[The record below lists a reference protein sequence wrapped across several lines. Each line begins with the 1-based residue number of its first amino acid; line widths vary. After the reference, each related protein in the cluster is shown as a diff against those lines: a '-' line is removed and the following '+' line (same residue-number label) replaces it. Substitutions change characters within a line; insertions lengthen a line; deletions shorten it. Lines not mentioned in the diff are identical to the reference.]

1 MTSRFL
7 RSVTLAIAYSLAA
20 SAGAA
25 PPQAPVVETASGLK
39 TICDEDSRFYSDKR
53 PNGKVEQ

>member
-7 RSVTLAIAYSLAA
+7 RSVTLASLAIAYSLAA

-25 PPQAPVVETASGLK
+25 PPQAPVVETASG
-39 TICDEDSRFYSDKR
+39 SHQHRYSFYRR
-53 PNGKVEQ
+53 PAYCQ